1 MNIAL
6 FLHLYQPP
14 TQFPE
19 VLEKITE
26 SSYRPILGLL
36 EKYSRARVTINI
48 SASLTEQLVREGFD
62 DVVADL
68 TAASRRGQVEL
79 TGSAAYHPLLTEIPG
94 DEVRRQIRL
103 NDEINRRYFGDA
115 YRPRGFFPPEMAINR
130 RVAEVVDDFGFEW
143 AILDSSA
150 LPAARNPKSQIS
162 NSKIKGT
169 HLRVIFRNSDL
180 SVKVAFSEIRT
191 VGELEKAASNGLVV
205 LAMDGETFGHHRPEQ
220 LQFLEELFSAAE
232 RDLELQT
239 VSQVL
244 TTLEAPAITSIQK
257 SAWGPWER
265 WINPENPIHQL
276 QWELTR
282 LAIGSVNQS
291 RRKTP
296 NLKSQIPMKSQFSN
310 PNDKVLGKL
319 KIGIWDFI
327 GAWSLGFGISDRGGD
342 KLAATQ
348 KQWCKARAMLDKSLH
363 SDQYW
368 WASANPFWHPE
379 MVRRGAA
386 LLRDVVLT
394 APDSSKGDRQQAQK
408 LYQKIIA
415 TGLKLHGP
423 KIIDMS

>member
-276 QWELTR
+276 QWELTN
-282 LAIGSVNQS
+282 LAIESVKRS
-291 RRKTP
+291 A
-296 NLKSQIPMKSQFSN
+296 
-310 PNDKVLGKL
+310 G
-319 KIGIWDFI
+319 
-327 GAWSLGFGISDRGGD
+327 
-342 KLAATQ
+342 
-348 KQWCKARAMLDKSLH
+348 ARAGVAEALFGVAKSGDATPSGIYSATSQHEQWLESRKMLDRSLH

-368 WASANPFWHPE
+368 WASASPFWHPE

-415 TGLKLHGP
+415 TGLALHGDT
-423 KIIDMS
+423 IIDGQKVIC